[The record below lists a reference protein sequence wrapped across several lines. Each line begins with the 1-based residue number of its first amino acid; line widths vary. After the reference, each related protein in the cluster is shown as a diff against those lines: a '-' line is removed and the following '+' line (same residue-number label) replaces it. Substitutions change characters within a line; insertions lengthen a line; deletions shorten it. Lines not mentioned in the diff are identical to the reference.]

1 MLGAEISAMCVADKV
16 KPAMLYVTLYD
27 APHFSLNVFNMV
39 TESDNKELMLL
50 ARMPL
55 ASLM

>member
-1 MLGAEISAMCVADKV
+1 MCVADTV